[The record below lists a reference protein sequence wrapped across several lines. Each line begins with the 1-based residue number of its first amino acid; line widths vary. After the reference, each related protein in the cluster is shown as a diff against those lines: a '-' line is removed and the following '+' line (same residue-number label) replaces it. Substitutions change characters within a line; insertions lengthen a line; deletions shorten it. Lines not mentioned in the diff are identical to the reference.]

1 MLNIKDIRA
10 LLVEFLGTFW
20 IVIITCYS
28 LSAYHAEKI
37 SILGLAITNGLTTT
51 ALIYAGI
58 TKSGAHYNP
67 VVTITKLLLRNTT
80 LFKALSYLLIQLVAS
95 IFAGLIVILVIP
107 FDSSEKIINYPT
119 PPKDSEF
126 IQIFMLEFLLSFFY
140 VLAYFAT
147 VIDKKAPSNV
157 FGFAIGSVYIIGYI
171 CAGHF
176 SGSCINPIR
185 NFGPSL
191 LSGTILNSRVYW
203 AGNVG
208 GGVLA
213 GFYYEFFLMS
223 ENEKDLYSSNNVDK
237 SKVINVMD
245 D

>member
-1 MLNIKDIRA
+1 MLNVKDIRA
-10 LLVEFLGTFW
+10 LMVEFLGSFW

-28 LSAYHAEKI
+28 LSAYHAEKL
-37 SILGLAITNGLTTT
+37 SILGLALTNGLITT

-58 TKSGAHYNP
+58 AKSGAHYNP

-80 LFKALSYLLIQLVAS
+80 LFKAISYLLVQLIAS

-107 FDSSEKIINYPT
+107 FDASEKIINYPL
-119 PPKDSEF
+119 PPREATF
-126 IQIFMLEFLLSFFY
+126 FQVFMIEFLLSFFY
-140 VLAYFAT
+140 VLAYFGT

-157 FGFAIGSVYIIGYI
+157 FGFAIGGVYIIGYI

-191 LSGTILNSRVYW
+191 LSGTIANTGVYW
-203 AGNVG
+203 AGTIG

-223 ENEKDLYSSNNVDK
+223 ENEKELYASNDMMDK
-237 SKVINVMD
+237 SKRVPTMD
-245 D
+245 